1 MQALTASSYLGHVV
15 DEQQRDGNGGDVVS
29 AAHLEDVSQA
39 HDGWVPGSDVPWSD
53 VVIHTQM
60 EDGVDLRQVG
70 VARDIELTFR
80 KRCRRQ
86 S

>member
-39 HDGWVPGSDVPWSD
+39 HDRWVPGSDVP
-53 VVIHTQM
+53 
-60 EDGVDLRQVG
+60 
-70 VARDIELTFR
+70 
-80 KRCRRQ
+80 
-86 S
+86 

>member
-1 MQALTASSYLGHVV
+1 M

-39 HDGWVPGSDVPWSD
+39 HDGGVPCGDVPRSD

-70 VARDIELTFR
+70 VPRDIELAFR

-86 S
+86 LKYKTML